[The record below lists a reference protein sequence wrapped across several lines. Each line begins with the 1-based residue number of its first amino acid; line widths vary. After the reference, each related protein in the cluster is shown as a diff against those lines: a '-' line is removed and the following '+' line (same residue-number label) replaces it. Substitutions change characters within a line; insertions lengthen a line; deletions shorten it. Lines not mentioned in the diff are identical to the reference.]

1 MTLVEFKEYLAR
13 TYDELTLIDK
23 LGLNSFELVEYLS
36 DVIDSKFD
44 QLYQEEFPEGEE
56 GGQDV

>member
-36 DVIDSKFD
+36 DVIDAKFD
-44 QLYQEEFPEGEE
+44 KLYQEEFPEGEE
-56 GGQDV
+56 GGQDL